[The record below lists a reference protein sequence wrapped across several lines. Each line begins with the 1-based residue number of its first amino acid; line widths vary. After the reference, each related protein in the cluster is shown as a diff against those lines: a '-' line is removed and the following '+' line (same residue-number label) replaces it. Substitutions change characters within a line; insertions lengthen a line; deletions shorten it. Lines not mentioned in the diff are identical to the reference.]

1 MPSCYFTILTS
12 LHNPQTPFFHSL
24 ESKAS
29 ISLSP
34 PLWEPNQTPAASFY
48 FSLTTISS
56 TLFFISRFQNNH
68 LSLSLSL
75 YQSKQLYIFPSSTPH
90 NKQTS
95 IHSLFLSSPLNK
107 MADRVYP
114 SSKPATNGTAA
125 ATATTTNGAFPA
137 TKAQLYGATRP
148 AYRPQP
154 HNRRRHHSRS
164 CCCSCCIWL
173 TFFLLLLILLVAIA
187 GAIVYVLYRP
197 HRPTFSVTSLKVS
210 YLNVT
215 SSSTINS
222 KFDLSITANNPNKKL
237 DYIYDT
243 ITVSLLSNDIDI
255 GDSTIPAFVQGKKD
269 TTLLKADITN
279 TGKTLD
285 SGSVSSLKTDLKSK
299 SGIPLKIEIDTKVK
313 AKMGGLKTPK
323 VGIRVTCDGITAT
336 VPTGKKAATAT
347 TSASKCKV
355 DMRIKIWKWTF

>member
-1 MPSCYFTILTS
+1 
-12 LHNPQTPFFHSL
+12 
-24 ESKAS
+24 
-29 ISLSP
+29 
-34 PLWEPNQTPAASFY
+34 
-48 FSLTTISS
+48 
-56 TLFFISRFQNNH
+56 
-68 LSLSLSL
+68 
-75 YQSKQLYIFPSSTPH
+75 
-90 NKQTS
+90 
-95 IHSLFLSSPLNK
+95 

-154 HNRRRHHSRS
+154 HNRRRQHSRS

-173 TFFLLLLILLVAIA
+173 TFFLLLLILLGAIA

-210 YLNVT
+210 HLNVT

-222 KFDLSITANNPNKKL
+222 N
-237 DYIYDT
+237 
-243 ITVSLLSNDIDI
+243 
-255 GDSTIPAFVQGKKD
+255 
-269 TTLLKADITN
+269 
-279 TGKTLD
+279 
-285 SGSVSSLKTDLKSK
+285 GSVSTLKTELKSK
-299 SGIPLKIEIDTKVK
+299 SGIPLKIEFDTKVK

-336 VPTGKKAATAT
+336 VPTGKTAATAS

-355 DMRIKIWKWTF
+355 DIRIKIWKWTF

>member
-1 MPSCYFTILTS
+1 
-12 LHNPQTPFFHSL
+12 
-24 ESKAS
+24 
-29 ISLSP
+29 
-34 PLWEPNQTPAASFY
+34 
-48 FSLTTISS
+48 
-56 TLFFISRFQNNH
+56 
-68 LSLSLSL
+68 
-75 YQSKQLYIFPSSTPH
+75 
-90 NKQTS
+90 
-95 IHSLFLSSPLNK
+95 

-114 SSKPATNGTAA
+114 SSKPATNGTTA
-125 ATATTTNGAFPA
+125 ATATATNGAFPA

-154 HNRRRHHSRS
+154 HNRRRQHSRS

-197 HRPTFSVTSLKVS
+197 HRPTFSVSNLKVS

-269 TTLLKADITN
+269 STLLKADITN

-336 VPTGKKAATAT
+336 VPTGKKAATAS

>member
-1 MPSCYFTILTS
+1 
-12 LHNPQTPFFHSL
+12 
-24 ESKAS
+24 
-29 ISLSP
+29 
-34 PLWEPNQTPAASFY
+34 
-48 FSLTTISS
+48 
-56 TLFFISRFQNNH
+56 
-68 LSLSLSL
+68 
-75 YQSKQLYIFPSSTPH
+75 
-90 NKQTS
+90 
-95 IHSLFLSSPLNK
+95 

-154 HNRRRHHSRS
+154 HNRRRQHSRS

-210 YLNVT
+210 HLNVT

-222 KFDLSITANNPNKKL
+222 KFDLNITAKNPNKKL

-255 GDSTIPAFVQGKKD
+255 GDSTIPAFVQGRKD

-285 SGSVSSLKTDLKSK
+285 SGSVSTLKTELKSK
-299 SGIPLKIEIDTKVK
+299 SGIPLKIEFDTKVK

-336 VPTGKKAATAT
+336 VPTGKTAATAS

-355 DMRIKIWKWTF
+355 DIRIKIWKWTF